1 MLAHCAERTH
11 LRAIAITMMV
21 LILAAGCEGAAPS
34 PSPVP
39 PASAVPAVHTAT
51 AVPTPHRATP
61 TPAHRLGD
69 TWTRPADGATMV
81 YATSGE
87 FQMGSTLEQA
97 RYALA
102 LCKAAVPGISLGV
115 CRATS
120 FDDERPAHTVAL
132 DGFWIDRT
140 EVTNGQ
146 YQRCVEAGDC
156 LPPVETGSYTREWYY
171 GNPAYDDYPVVWV
184 TQAQAADYCAW
195 AGGRLPTEAEWE
207 YAARGPEGRLFPW
220 GDEFDGTRLNYCD
233 AGCATGMKDETV
245 NDGYAETA
253 PVGSFPIGISWCGAL
268 DMAGNVR
275 EWVADWFG
283 YYSRERQVNPAGP
296 PSGDGHIPRGGCWL
310 DTPDS
315 TRSANRGENTIDYT
329 RHKVGFRCAANAE
342 VTFP

>member
-1 MLAHCAERTH
+1 
-11 LRAIAITMMV
+11 MMV

-81 YATSGE
+81 YAPSGE

-146 YQRCVEAGDC
+146 YQRCADAGDC

-195 AGGRLPTEAEWE
+195 AGGLLPTEAEWE

-233 AGCATGMKDETV
+233 ASCATGIKDETV

-253 PVGSFPIGISWCGAL
+253 PVGSFPSGISWCGAL

-275 EWVADWFG
+275 EWVADWFA
-283 YYSRERQVNPAGP
+283 YYSSERQENPTGP
-296 PSGDGHIPRGGCWL
+296 SSGRTHSPRGGCWL
-310 DTPDS
+310 DTPVI
-315 TRSANRGENTIDYT
+315 TRSTNRGQNTIDYS

-342 VTFP
+342 IASR

>member
-81 YATSGE
+81 YAPSGE
-87 FQMGSTLEQA
+87 FQMGSTLAQA

-146 YQRCVEAGDC
+146 YQRCADAGHC

-195 AGGRLPTEAEWE
+195 AGGLLPTEAEWE

-233 AGCATGMKDETV
+233 ASCATGIKDETV

-253 PVGSFPIGISWCGAL
+253 PVGSFPSGISWCGAL

-275 EWVADWFG
+275 EWVADWFA
-283 YYSRERQVNPAGP
+283 YYSSERQENPTGP
-296 PSGDGHIPRGGCWL
+296 SSGRTHSPRGGCWL
-310 DTPDS
+310 DTPVI
-315 TRSANRGENTIDYT
+315 TRSTNRGQNTIDYS

-342 VTFP
+342 IASR